1 MQLLVDI
8 GIAMTLAGLVGI
20 LWCVWLAIQVRRAAA
35 DPEEA
40 RARMQ
45 RVVALNLAA
54 FMLSAF
60 GLGAV
65 VIGLLL
71 R

>member
-1 MQLLVDI
+1 MEALVWI
-8 GIAMTLAGLVGI
+8 GIALTLLGLAGI
-20 LWCVWLAIQVRRAAA
+20 LWCVWLAVQVRRAAA
-35 DPEEA
+35 SPEDA

-54 FMLSAF
+54 FLLSAL